1 LASTSTT
8 PTKTTVA
15 PAHQPLDLYAFD
27 RANQLSATVAGDPA
41 LVYVPNSKSDTVDVI
56 DQTTFQIVRHF
67 SVGHLPQHV
76 VPSYDLRTLYVAN
89 DLGNSLTPIDPKTG
103 APGTLVPVEDPYNLY
118 FTPGGKFAIV
128 VAERLARLDFRALP
142 SMKLVESL
150 YVPCVGVDHLD
161 FAADDSYLIASCEF
175 SGTLV
180 KVDLATRRVVKTL
193 QLAHARPQ
201 DVRVGPS
208 GRVFYVAD
216 MNRGGV
222 HLVDP
227 DSLTVTGFVATG
239 TGAHG
244 LYPSRDSKIMYVTN
258 RDAGTISLL
267 SFATN
272 TVVGTW
278 TIPHGSPDMGGISAD
293 GKTLWISGRYSGEV
307 YAIDTTTGQL
317 RARIRVGAQPHGL
330 CVYPQPGRYSLGHT
344 GIFR

>member
-1 LASTSTT
+1 
-8 PTKTTVA
+8 
-15 PAHQPLDLYAFD
+15 
-27 RANQLSATVAGDPA
+27 
-41 LVYVPNSKSDTVDVI
+41 
-56 DQTTFQIVRHF
+56 
-67 SVGHLPQHV
+67 
-76 VPSYDLRTLYVAN
+76 
-89 DLGNSLTPIDPKTG
+89 
-103 APGTLVPVEDPYNLY
+103 
-118 FTPGGKFAIV
+118 
-128 VAERLARLDFRALP
+128 
-142 SMKLVESL
+142 MKLVESL
-150 YVPCVGVDHLD
+150 HVPCLGVDHLD
-161 FAADDSYLIASCEF
+161 FAADNSYLIASCEF

-193 QLAHARPQ
+193 QLARARPQ

-239 TGAHG
+239 AGAHG

-267 SFATN
+267 NFATN

-278 TIPHGSPDMGGISAD
+278 TSPHGSPDMGGISAD